1 MGVAVGVV
9 IMYSQMATM
18 EFAEVHIDQKY
29 HPHIIGKKGAN
40 GKYTTCQ
47 CYKLITLNVLLPVN
61 KIKEETCTSITIPSD
76 KHKSDV
82 IRIEGDPQ
90 GVAAAKKMIIDMAA
104 KLVSGRGLM

>member
-1 MGVAVGVV
+1 M
-9 IMYSQMATM
+9 
-18 EFAEVHIDQKY
+18 
-29 HPHIIGKKGAN
+29 
-40 GKYTTCQ
+40 
-47 CYKLITLNVLLPVN
+47 N